1 MQLWSDVCHPSE
13 LFDSGELRILQG
25 DVAVIDFQTGL
36 PYTDMACYW
45 WEIAGFGAQFLAL

>member
-1 MQLWSDVCHPSE
+1 MQLRSDVCHPSE
-13 LFDSGELRILQG
+13 RFDSGELRILQG

-36 PYTDMACYW
+36 PYTDMAFYW